1 MAFTYQKP
9 DFLLTTTPGLEG
21 HEILEYKGLVV
32 AEAIIG
38 ANIFRDF
45 FAAVRDVVGGR
56 SASYE
61 NALNDTRDMALNE
74 MAESARQIGA
84 NAVIGIDLDY
94 ETINQMLMVC
104 VSGTA
109 VVVRPR

>member
-9 DFLLTTTPGLEG
+9 GFLLTTTPSLEG

>member
-9 DFLLTTTPGLEG
+9 GFLLTTTPSLES